1 MAKRVGKARGR
12 KRTAKKAN
20 EPKQKGPRTTTLVPR
35 EQWTPAASAANPFA
49 FMRRF
54 AEEMDR
60 LFEDFRLGSSSLLP
74 RFEFPWESR
83 EGREGEWLPSL
94 EVTERGGKLVVRA
107 DLPGLT
113 KDEVQVEVRD
123 DALMIEG
130 ERRQEREEK
139 RKGLYRSERTYGRF
153 YREVPLPEGIDPEQ
167 AKASF
172 KNGVLEVTMPAPP
185 RPAKGRQVPIE
196 EA

>member
-1 MAKRVGKARGR
+1 MAKRVGKAPVR
-12 KRTAKKAN
+12 KQAEK
-20 EPKQKGPRTTTLVPR
+20 EPKQKGPRTTALVPR
-35 EQWTPAASAANPFA
+35 ERRTPVASPSSPFA
-49 FMRRF
+49 LMHRF
-54 AEEMDR
+54 ADEMDR

-74 RFEFPWESR
+74 RFDLPWESR
-83 EGREGEWLPSL
+83 EAAEGAWLPSL

-113 KDEVQVEVRD
+113 KDDVKVEVRD
-123 DALMIEG
+123 DALCIEG
-130 ERRQEREEK
+130 ERRQEREDK

>member
-1 MAKRVGKARGR
+1 
-12 KRTAKKAN
+12 
-20 EPKQKGPRTTTLVPR
+20 
-35 EQWTPAASAANPFA
+35 
-49 FMRRF
+49 MRRF

-60 LFEDFRLGSSSLLP
+60 LFGEFRFGPSSLLP
-74 RFEFPWESR
+74 RLELPW

-94 EVTERGGKLVVRA
+94 EVAERGGKLVVRA
-107 DLPGLT
+107 DLPGLA
-113 KDEVQVEVRD
+113 KDDVRVEVRD
-123 DALMIEG
+123 DALCIEG

-153 YREVPLPEGIDPEQ
+153 YREVPLPEGVDPEQ
-167 AKASF
+167 ATASF

-185 RPAKGRQVPIE
+185 RPAKGKRVPIE